1 MPLKTL
7 HLTNSWH
14 ETSGGI
20 ATFYRAL
27 LDEANRRGQQM
38 RLVVPGPEDRVE
50 KIGAQ
55 GKIYYLQSPR
65 SKFNPAYRTIYPSQ
79 FLFGESKVQSI
90 LRDERPDVV
99 EICDKYT
106 LNYLGAV
113 LRMRLLSGVD
123 FRPVVVGLS
132 CERMD
137 DNFRSY
143 LGKRWYAQRFCS
155 FYMKTIYFP
164 FFDHH
169 VANSTHTA
177 DELREASR
185 DQLTPRAIWV
195 RPMGVD
201 LQHLTPR
208 RRSDELR
215 RRLLENFGAPPESAL
230 LLYVGRL
237 VPEKNL
243 ELLFRTLERLAGT
256 AARDCRLLVIGDGI
270 ERTRWETEAAQQ
282 LPGRTLFLGHIGDR
296 EALANI
302 YANADV
308 FVHPNPQEPF
318 GIAPL
323 EAMASGLP
331 LVAPNCG
338 GVTSYAHCGN
348 AWTVEPTAD
357 AFCDAVGEALQN
369 SPTRAERVSSAL
381 ATVTQYRWEPV
392 AAAFLDLY
400 EQFHRGSKGGPL
412 QLRPDFES
420 SSAPGWQAALLHTSS
435 QLAQKA
441 FAFGSRFVRVTRA
454 DRRQSERTDTGVWVG
469 SESKVDKV
477 FPRREAL
484 SMNSWLRKSAASKPD
499 QRTQP

>member
-14 ETSGGI
+14 ASSGGV

-27 LDEANRRGQQM
+27 LREANRRGQEM
-38 RLVVPGPEDRVE
+38 RLIVPAEQDRVE
-50 KIGAQ
+50 GSGEH
-55 GKIYYLQSPR
+55 GKIYYLRSPQ

-79 FLFGESKVQSI
+79 FLFAGSKVQTI
-90 LRDERPDVV
+90 LREERPDVV

-106 LNYLGAV
+106 LLYLGAA
-113 LRMRLLSGVD
+113 LRMQLLKEVD

-143 LGKRWYAQRFCS
+143 LGNRWYARPFCS
-155 FYMKTIYFP
+155 FYMKRIYFP

-169 VANSTHTA
+169 VANSTYTA
-177 DELREASR
+177 EELRQAACE
-185 DQLTPRAIWV
+185 QLTPRAVWV

-201 LQHLTPR
+201 LRHLTPR
-208 RRSDELR
+208 RRCEALR
-215 RRLLENFGAPPESAL
+215 RRLLENFGAPAESAL

-243 ELLFRTLERLAGT
+243 ELLFRTVEQLPETAG
-256 AARDCRLLVIGDGI
+256 RDCRLLLVGDGI
-270 ERTRWETEAAQQ
+270 ARTRWEVEAGHR
-282 LPGRTLFLGHIGDR
+282 LPGRVRFFGHVSDR
-296 EALANI
+296 EVLSDI
-302 YANADV
+302 YASADV

-338 GVTSYAHCGN
+338 GVRSYANCAN
-348 AWTVEPTAD
+348 AWTVAPRPE
-357 AFCDAVGEALQN
+357 AFCEAVRDAVRESALR
-369 SPTRAERVSSAL
+369 TVRVRNAL
-381 ATVTQYRWEPV
+381 ATAEQYRWESV

-400 EQFHRGSKGGPL
+400 EQFCRGTGDRGFLP
-412 QLRPDFES
+412 PDFQS
-420 SSAPGWQAALLHTSS
+420 SGAKRWQAAGLHAAS
-435 QLAQKA
+435 QIAQRA
-441 FAFGSRFVRVTRA
+441 FAFGSSFVA
-454 DRRQSERTDTGVWVG
+454 
-469 SESKVDKV
+469 
-477 FPRREAL
+477 PREAQPG
-484 SMNSWLRKSAASKPD
+484 K
-499 QRTQP
+499 RTPEEPVTPAITSG